1 MEEGEIVKKRLN
13 ILVVDDDVSIREL
26 FERILRKE
34 EHRVVTVSNGEE
46 AIKVIGKENF
56 DIVFLDVVMPEMDGV
71 EVFKEIKKINSQ
83 AIVIMMSGYPVE
95 ERIREAIKLGA
106 TDQIEKPLNA
116 DRILTI
122 TQVAEYLNIRKLTVY
137 KLAREGGLPA
147 FKVGG
152 QWRFKKE
159 LLDKWIAR
167 ETERSKLSKQS
178 KKVDR

>member
-1 MEEGEIVKKRLN
+1 MKKRLN
-13 ILVVDDDVSIREL
+13 ILVVDDDVAIREL
-26 FERILRKE
+26 FERILKKE
-34 EHRVVTVSNGEE
+34 EHRVITVDSGEE
-46 AIKVIGKENF
+46 AIKTMGKENF
-56 DIVFLDVVMPEMDGV
+56 DIVFLDVVMPEMDGL

-106 TDQIEKPLNA
+106 TDHIEKPLNA

-167 ETERSKLSKQS
+167 ETERSKLSEQS
-178 KKVDR
+178 KKVAGK

>member
-1 MEEGEIVKKRLN
+1 VKKRLN
-13 ILVVDDDVSIREL
+13 ILVVDDDVAIREL
-26 FERILRKE
+26 FERILKKE
-34 EHRVVTVSNGEE
+34 EHRVITVDSGEE
-46 AIKVIGKENF
+46 AIKTMGKENF
-56 DIVFLDVVMPEMDGV
+56 DIVFLDVVMPEMDGL

-106 TDQIEKPLNA
+106 TDHIEKPLNA

-167 ETERSKLSKQS
+167 ETERSKLSEQS
-178 KKVDR
+178 KKVAGK

>member
-1 MEEGEIVKKRLN
+1 MKKKLN
-13 ILVVDDDVSIREL
+13 ILVVDDDVAIREL
-26 FERILRKE
+26 FERILKKE
-34 EHRVVTVSNGEE
+34 EHRVITVDSGEE
-46 AIKVIGKENF
+46 AIKVMEKEPF
-56 DIVFLDVVMPEMDGV
+56 DIVFLDVVMPGMDGL
-71 EVFKEIKKINSQ
+71 EVFKAIKKINSK

-95 ERIREAIKLGA
+95 ERIEEAIKLGA
-106 TDQIEKPLNA
+106 TDHIEKPLNA

-167 ETERSKLSKQS
+167 ETERSKLSEQS
-178 KKVDR
+178 KKVAGK

>member
-1 MEEGEIVKKRLN
+1 MEKRLN
-13 ILVVDDDVSIREL
+13 ILVVDDDVAIREL

-34 EHRVVTVSNGEE
+34 EHRVATVDNGEE
-46 AIKVIGKENF
+46 AIKAMGKEPF
-56 DIVFLDVVMPEMDGV
+56 DIVFLDVVMPGIDGL
-71 EVFKEIKKINSQ
+71 EVFKAIKKINSE

-95 ERIREAIKLGA
+95 DRIKEAIRLGA
-106 TDQIEKPLNA
+106 TDHIAKPLNA

-167 ETERSKLSKQS
+167 ETERSELSEQS
-178 KKVDR
+178 KKS

>member
-1 MEEGEIVKKRLN
+1 VKKRLN
-13 ILVVDDDVSIREL
+13 ILVVDDDVAIREL
-26 FERILRKE
+26 FERILKKE
-34 EHRVVTVSNGEE
+34 EHRVITVDSGEE
-46 AIKVIGKENF
+46 AIKTMGKENF
-56 DIVFLDVVMPEMDGV
+56 DIVFLDVVMPEMDGL

-95 ERIREAIKLGA
+95 ERIKEAIKLGA

-167 ETERSKLSKQS
+167 ETERSKLSEQS
-178 KKVDR
+178 EKVAGK

>member
-1 MEEGEIVKKRLN
+1 VKKRLN
-13 ILVVDDDVSIREL
+13 ILVVDDDVAIREL
-26 FERILRKE
+26 FERILKKE
-34 EHRVVTVSNGEE
+34 EHRVITVDSGEE
-46 AIKVIGKENF
+46 AIKAMGKENF
-56 DIVFLDVVMPEMDGV
+56 DIVFLDVVMPEMDGL

-106 TDQIEKPLNA
+106 TDHIEKPLNA

-167 ETERSKLSKQS
+167 ETERSKLSEQS
-178 KKVDR
+178 KKVADK

>member
-1 MEEGEIVKKRLN
+1 MKKKLN
-13 ILVVDDDVSIREL
+13 ILVVDDDVAIREL
-26 FERILRKE
+26 FERILKKE
-34 EHRVVTVSNGEE
+34 EHRVVAVDSGEK
-46 AIKVIGKENF
+46 AVKVMEKGPF

-71 EVFKEIKKINSQ
+71 EVFKKIKKINSQ
-83 AIVIMMSGYPVE
+83 AIVIIMMSGYPVE

-122 TQVAEYLNIRKLTVY
+122 TQVAEYLNIRELTVY

-167 ETERSKLSKQS
+167 ETERSKLSEQS
-178 KKVDR
+178 KKVAGK